1 MFHARNRLYHR
12 VRTCKT
18 HSRCKTKEKKTS
30 KQYRG
35 NAITY
40 NPVRFIHFL
49 FLQSDE
55 NIKITARNFRYFR
68 AIWLMTNFREYENLH
83 PVHSRRLSN
92 MNNVYLHFLAQNSPI
107 IYPLQLNG
115 EPVSRSLHDK
125 IRFRKTKPKINQ
137 NKSRRESKTLFH
149 RRHQVIFKLYPNVR
163 FLTQES
169 STVMYF
175 GCHGNKKSW
184 QCPAVTCLTFGVQK
198 LYWGDVTDFDQGFF
212 LPSAKESEKDL
223 GWHAFSSQNWR
234 KIWCTH

>member
-1 MFHARNRLYHR
+1 
-12 VRTCKT
+12 
-18 HSRCKTKEKKTS
+18 
-30 KQYRG
+30 
-35 NAITY
+35 
-40 NPVRFIHFL
+40 
-49 FLQSDE
+49 
-55 NIKITARNFRYFR
+55 
-68 AIWLMTNFREYENLH
+68 MTNFREYENLH

-125 IRFRKTKPKINQ
+125 TRFRKTKPKINQ

-184 QCPAVTCLTFGVQK
+184 PCPAVTCLTFGVQK
-198 LYWGDVTDFDQGFF
+198 LYWGDVTDFDQVFF
-212 LPSAKESEKDL
+212 FYHQLRDQKKTLDDTLFPLKTGGKFGVLTNRFYVIKIPSL
-223 GWHAFSSQNWR
+223 LR
-234 KIWCTH
+234 R